1 MLGPQLISEWKKA
14 TTSIAWWAVGALI
27 VAANVLIT
35 GFFTF
40 VGLHIKRS
48 PIDVGAPDSVSMLL
62 TVGVA
67 FSLMLPLILGML
79 IVNLEFSNNTVIYSF
94 LGNPRRSGLYL
105 TKLVTCAVST
115 MLFSVVFALL
125 SLAVVAGLLSTSA
138 DSAAVFT
145 GQTWGTLLS
154 IVVVSALIGVIGG
167 ALGALVTK
175 PLLAIVLI
183 ILLSQV
189 IEPII
194 RVAAPAEVQAYLPTS
209 LVDASLG
216 GGFLGQMFNSEQL
229 SQPLALGIIAAVAV
243 ILSVLGGVKYTRQ
256 EV

>member
-1 MLGPQLISEWKKA
+1 MLRPQLISEWKKA
-14 TTSIAWWAVGALI
+14 TTSIAWWAIGALI
-27 VAANVLIT
+27 VTANVLVT

-40 VGLHIKRS
+40 AGLSVERS
-48 PIDVGAPDSVSMLL
+48 PIDVTDPDSISMIL

-67 FSLMLPLILGML
+67 FSFILPLILGML

-105 TKLVTCAVST
+105 AKLVTCAMST
-115 MLFSVVFALL
+115 MLFSAVFALV
-125 SLAVVAGLLSTSA
+125 SFAVVAGLLSSSA
-138 DSAAVFT
+138 ESAAVFT

-154 IVVVSALIGVIGG
+154 IVMVSTLLGVIGG

-183 ILLSQV
+183 ILWSQV
-189 IEPII
+189 IEPIL
-194 RVAAPAEVQAYLPTS
+194 RVTAPTEAQGYFPSS
-209 LVDASLG
+209 LIDASLG
-216 GGFLGQMFNSEQL
+216 GGFLRQIFNSEQL
-229 SQPLALGIIAAVAV
+229 SQPLALGIIATVAV
-243 ILSVLGGVKYTRQ
+243 ILGILGGVKYARK